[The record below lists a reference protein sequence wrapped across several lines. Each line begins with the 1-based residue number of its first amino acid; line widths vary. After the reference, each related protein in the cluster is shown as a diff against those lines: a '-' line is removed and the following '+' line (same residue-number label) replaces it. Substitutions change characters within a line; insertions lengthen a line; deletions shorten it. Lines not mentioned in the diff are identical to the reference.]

1 VYTAAPERYEQM
13 QYRRSGRSGL
23 QLPAISLGLWHNFG
37 HDRPYELGRSI
48 VTPRVGKRDIIA
60 AGAPGHGK
68 AALFYCSSL
77 LPPGA
82 AGSRC
87 P

>member
-1 VYTAAPERYEQM
+1 MTVRGQENAGALLVYDAETATDAAFADARFISSAE
-13 QYRRSGRSGL
+13 SG
-23 QLPAISLGLWHNFG
+23 
-37 HDRPYELGRSI
+37 DELGRSI
-48 VTPRVGKRDIIA
+48 VTPHLDKRDIIA
-60 AGAPGHGK
+60 AGAPGNGK
-68 AALFYCSSL
+68 VALFYCSTL